1 VLTLSYRLECS
12 QKYDSLVV
20 ADVFGLCIIVRIMY
34 HLYQKSSQESNRFSL
49 IWMMFLQA
57 KLLPI
62 SDLKDLLFI
71 V

>member
-1 VLTLSYRLECS
+1 
-12 QKYDSLVV
+12 
-20 ADVFGLCIIVRIMY
+20 MY

-49 IWMMFLQA
+49 IQMIFLQA